1 MKRITGGAKNSQA
14 ASSRFRFP
22 ENYTARRGNMR
33 PSEKSE
39 ANSSITPHERIKN
52 IEVHCWKIHAEAFVG
67 AAGLGFSVPAG
78 AADGLIWKD
87 MGSLDRKQNAAS

>member
-1 MKRITGGAKNSQA
+1 VQKIPKLPVHVSDFLKIIR
-14 ASSRFRFP
+14 P
-22 ENYTARRGNMR
+22 EGGNMR

-67 AAGLGFSVPAG
+67 AAGLGFSAPAG
-78 AADGLIWKD
+78 AADRLIWKD